1 MISSDVLTYFHDNT
15 NSDLKTNNKT
25 QFVFFAKKVFCCICL
40 KILIAGSR
48 IARLPFRYERNVQTF
63 TLTRKSYKECQRTI
77 SKVAEVGVEPTIE
90 LTYVMSV
97 VSVPRLVPANSK
109 NYSDDYYC
117 FQCPSENIDTIN
129 SC

>member
-1 MISSDVLTYFHDNT
+1 MV
-15 NSDLKTNNKT
+15 
-25 QFVFFAKKVFCCICL
+25 
-40 KILIAGSR
+40 AGSR

-63 TLTRKSYKECQRTI
+63 TLTRKSYKKCQRTI

-109 NYSDDYYC
+109 IIRMIIIVFNVHPKTLTPLIFASKEYS
-117 FQCPSENIDTIN
+117 QT
-129 SC
+129 